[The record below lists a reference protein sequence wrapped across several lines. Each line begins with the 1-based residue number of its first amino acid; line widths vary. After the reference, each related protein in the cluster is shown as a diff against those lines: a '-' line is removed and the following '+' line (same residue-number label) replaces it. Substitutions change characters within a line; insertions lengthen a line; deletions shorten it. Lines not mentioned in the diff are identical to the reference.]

1 MRPCAL
7 TFSQNLARPAARAC
21 YVLIRARG
29 ERVEVKHLSNVP
41 DLLLRQGETDQAVE
55 DERHAA
61 LAYLDEAWNEAV
73 YDGLDEDCL
82 AQAALFTA
90 IRSLVA
96 TYGEEAAAGFASR
109 LADRIRAGEYTVPLN
124 RQ

>member
-1 MRPCAL
+1 MVSRGAASTRGGASLSEITDPTAID
-7 TFSQNLARPAARAC
+7 PAAERA
-21 YVLIRARG
+21 
-29 ERVEVKHLSNVP
+29 
-41 DLLLRQGETDQAVE
+41 QE

-90 IRSLVA
+90 IRSMVA
-96 TYGEEAAAGFASR
+96 TYGEDAAADFAAR
-109 LADRIRAGEYTVPLN
+109 LAERIRAGEYTVPMN

>member
-1 MRPCAL
+1 MAQLPD
-7 TFSQNLARPAARAC
+7 P
-21 YVLIRARG
+21 LI
-29 ERVEVKHLSNVP
+29 VEA
-41 DLLLRQGETDQAVE
+41 DADQQAE
-55 DERHAA
+55 DERHVA

-96 TYGEEAAAGFASR
+96 TYGEEAAAGFAAR
-109 LADRIRAGEYTVPLN
+109 LADRIRAGEYTVPMN

>member
-1 MRPCAL
+1 M
-7 TFSQNLARPAARAC
+7 
-21 YVLIRARG
+21 
-29 ERVEVKHLSNVP
+29 SNTP
-41 DLLLRQGETDQAVE
+41 DPLRLDADTDQVIE

-96 TYGEEAAAGFASR
+96 TYGEEAAAHFAEG
-109 LADRIRAGEYTVPLN
+109 LAAKIRGGEYTVPLN

>member
-1 MRPCAL
+1 M
-7 TFSQNLARPAARAC
+7 
-21 YVLIRARG
+21 
-29 ERVEVKHLSNVP
+29 SNVP
-41 DLLLRQGETDQAVE
+41 GPLHFDGETDQVLE

-96 TYGEEAAAGFASR
+96 TYGEEAAAGFAER
-109 LADRIRAGEYTVPLN
+109 LAGRIRAGEYTVPMN

>member
-1 MRPCAL
+1 
-7 TFSQNLARPAARAC
+7 
-21 YVLIRARG
+21 
-29 ERVEVKHLSNVP
+29 LSNVP

>member
-1 MRPCAL
+1 M
-7 TFSQNLARPAARAC
+7 
-21 YVLIRARG
+21 
-29 ERVEVKHLSNVP
+29 SNVP
-41 DLLLRQGETDQAVE
+41 EPHRLDGETSEAME
-55 DERHAA
+55 DERYAA

-96 TYGEEAAAGFASR
+96 TYGEEAAARFAER
-109 LADRIRAGEYTVPLN
+109 LSERIRSGEYTVPLN

>member
-1 MRPCAL
+1 M
-7 TFSQNLARPAARAC
+7 
-21 YVLIRARG
+21 
-29 ERVEVKHLSNVP
+29 SNSP
-41 DLLLRQGETDQAVE
+41 DPLRLDADTDKVIE

-96 TYGEEAAAGFASR
+96 TYGEEAAAQFAEG
-109 LADRIRAGEYTVPLN
+109 LAAKIRAGEYTVPMN

>member
-1 MRPCAL
+1 LSQLPDTL
-7 TFSQNLARPAARAC
+7 TFDDTA
-21 YVLIRARG
+21 
-29 ERVEVKHLSNVP
+29 
-41 DLLLRQGETDQAVE
+41 DQAQE

-90 IRSLVA
+90 IRSMVA
-96 TYGEEAAAGFASR
+96 TYGEEAAAGFAER
-109 LADRIRAGEYTVPLN
+109 LAGRIRAGEYTVPFN

>member
-1 MRPCAL
+1 MSQLPDPL
-7 TFSQNLARPAARAC
+7 TL
-21 YVLIRARG
+21 
-29 ERVEVKHLSNVP
+29 
-41 DLLLRQGETDQAVE
+41 DETADQALQ

-96 TYGEEAAAGFASR
+96 TYGEEAAAGFAER
-109 LADRIRAGEYTVPLN
+109 LAGRIRGGEYTVPFN

>member
-1 MRPCAL
+1 M
-7 TFSQNLARPAARAC
+7 SQIP
-21 YVLIRARG
+21 
-29 ERVEVKHLSNVP
+29 
-41 DLLLRQGETDQAVE
+41 ETLEIDDKADQAHE
-55 DERHAA
+55 DARQVA

-96 TYGEEAAAGFASR
+96 TYGEKAAAEFAER
-109 LADRIRAGEYTVPLN
+109 LADRIRAGEYTVPFN

>member
-1 MRPCAL
+1 L
-7 TFSQNLARPAARAC
+7 SQLPDP
-21 YVLIRARG
+21 LI
-29 ERVEVKHLSNVP
+29 LDDTN
-41 DLLLRQGETDQAVE
+41 DQALE

-96 TYGEEAAAGFASR
+96 TYGEEAAAGFAER
-109 LADRIRAGEYTVPLN
+109 LAGRIRAGEYTVPYN